1 MPTATVAVCGV
12 VVCSLAAFFGAPK
25 GGQMTAAPTESH
37 DAPDATGRRSPLNDD
52 PIVLLLYGEEHVN
65 LALADELELDGYEV
79 RRASDTAKLR
89 AVCSACEVELV
100 IFGRATRRGAGLD
113 VLRKLRA
120 GAFLP
125 EAKRGLRTL
134 WMTPN
139 GDLGDVLRGFEA
151 GADDVL
157 RAPFAY
163 PELRARVQALVRR
176 DFADGPVVIEYGELR
191 IDTAAHEVRIGAT
204 PVALRRLEYALLV
217 HLAREPGRVYTKQE
231 LMRDVWGFRSPG
243 TTRTLDSH
251 ASRLRRALAAAGA
264 DGLVCTTR
272 GVGYRLAAASFR
284 ALPATSVA

>member
-1 MPTATVAVCGV
+1 MTAT
-12 VVCSLAAFFGAPK
+12 
-25 GGQMTAAPTESH
+25 PTGSH
-37 DAPDATGRRSPLNDD
+37 DAPDPTGRRLPLDDD

-79 RRASDTAKLR
+79 RRANDTAKLR
-89 AVCSACEVELV
+89 AVCGACEVELV
-100 IFGRATRRGAGLD
+100 IFGRATRRVAGLD
-113 VLRKLRA
+113 VLRKVRA

-125 EAKRGLRTL
+125 EVKRGLRTL

-163 PELRARVQALVRR
+163 PELRARVAALVRR
-176 DFADGPVVIEYGELR
+176 DFAEGPVVIEYGDLR
-191 IDTAAHEVRIGAT
+191 IDTAAHEVTIGAT

-217 HLAREPGRVYTKQE
+217 HLAREPGRVYTKHE

-284 ALPATSVA
+284 GLPATSVA

>member
-1 MPTATVAVCGV
+1 
-12 VVCSLAAFFGAPK
+12 
-25 GGQMTAAPTESH
+25 MTAMSTENHAPLTH
-37 DAPDATGRRSPLNDD
+37 APDAAARRAPTNDD
-52 PIVLLLYGEEHVN
+52 AIVLLLYGDEHVN

-89 AVCSACEVELV
+89 AVCGACEVELV

-113 VLRKLRA
+113 VLRKVRA

-125 EAKRGLRTL
+125 EVKRGLRTL

-176 DFADGPVVIEYGELR
+176 DFAEGPCVIEYGELR
-191 IDTAAHEVRIGAT
+191 IDTAAHEVTIGAT
-204 PVALRRLEYALLV
+204 PVVLRRLEYALLV
-217 HLAREPGRVYTKQE
+217 HLARDPARVYTKHE

-243 TTRTLDSH
+243 MTRTLDSH

-272 GVGYRLAAASFR
+272 GVGYRLAATSFR
-284 ALPATSVA
+284 VLPATRVA

>member
-1 MPTATVAVCGV
+1 
-12 VVCSLAAFFGAPK
+12 
-25 GGQMTAAPTESH
+25 MTAMSTENHAPLTH
-37 DAPDATGRRSPLNDD
+37 APDAAARRAPTNDD
-52 PIVLLLYGEEHVN
+52 AIVLLLYGDEHVN

-89 AVCSACEVELV
+89 AVCGACEVELV

-113 VLRKLRA
+113 VLRKVRA

-125 EAKRGLRTL
+125 EVKRGLRTL

-176 DFADGPVVIEYGELR
+176 DFAEGPCVIEYGELR
-191 IDTAAHEVRIGAT
+191 IDTAAHEVTIGAT
-204 PVALRRLEYALLV
+204 PVVLRRLEYALLV
-217 HLAREPGRVYTKQE
+217 HLARDPARVYTKHE

-243 TTRTLDSH
+243 MTRTLDSH

-284 ALPATSVA
+284 VLPATRVA